1 MRIGHAHDSCVSVL
15 RIPNAHRYAHAQYA
29 FFMRIGPE
37 TTPISGGSR
46 QIFALPRVMCP
57 RVAIRQEGCKI
68 GHVALP
74 RSKYA
79 FLTLPRYSMIALSN
93 AVEPLRMANIITGE
107 SVYQWSIVSA
117 DGQPTAASNGL
128 QLSPTVALELL
139 GPADILFV
147 CGGVNVQ
154 EAVSP
159 KILAALRRLAERRI
173 PLGALCTGGYALA
186 KAGLLDKYRATIHW
200 ENLSALREEF
210 PRIQLSDQLFSID
223 RDRFTCSG
231 GVAPLDL
238 MLHLVESK
246 LGARVSQLISEQ
258 FIVERVRNDRD
269 RQYVPLRAQIGVSHE
284 SLIKVAQLMEEN
296 IEKPLS
302 LDEIAS
308 ATGLSRRQIER
319 LFKRHLNCVPKRYY
333 LQMRL
338 RRARELLL
346 QTSMPI
352 IDITTACGF
361 QSPPHFSRCYRA
373 QFGCPPSAERH
384 THQDGADTSGRAGER
399 GAPA

>member
-1 MRIGHAHDSCVSVL
+1 M
-15 RIPNAHRYAHAQYA
+15 
-29 FFMRIGPE
+29 
-37 TTPISGGSR
+37 
-46 QIFALPRVMCP
+46 
-57 RVAIRQEGCKI
+57 
-68 GHVALP
+68 ALP

-79 FLTLPRYSMIALSN
+79 FLTLPRYSMIALVN
-93 AVEPLRMANIITGE
+93 AVEPLRMANILTRQP
-107 SVYQWSIVSA
+107 VYEWSIVSA
-117 DGQPTAASNGL
+117 DGTPTPSSNGL
-128 QLSPTVALELL
+128 QLSPTLALEQL
-139 GPADILFV
+139 GSVDILFV
-147 CGGVNVQ
+147 CGGVDVQ
-154 EAVSP
+154 AAVSTR
-159 KILAALRRLAERRI
+159 ILAALKRLAERRV

-186 KAGLLDKYRATIHW
+186 KAGLLERYRASIHW

-210 PRIQLSDQLFSID
+210 PRIQLNDQLFTID

-238 MLHLVESK
+238 MLHLVEAK
-246 LGARVSQLISEQ
+246 LGAQVSQLISEQ
-258 FIVERVRNDRD
+258 FIVDRVRSDRD
-269 RQYVPLRAQIGVSHE
+269 RQYVPLRAQIGVSHD
-284 SLIKVAQLMEEN
+284 SLIRVAQLMEEH

-302 LDEIAS
+302 LDEIAA
-308 ATGLSRRQIER
+308 ATSLSRRQIER

-373 QFGCPPSAERH
+373 QFGCPPSAER
-384 THQDGADTSGRAGER
+384 QPRRLKGAGSALRAR
-399 GAPA
+399 GLPA

>member
-1 MRIGHAHDSCVSVL
+1 VQPV
-15 RIPNAHRYAHAQYA
+15 
-29 FFMRIGPE
+29 
-37 TTPISGGSR
+37 
-46 QIFALPRVMCP
+46 PRT
-57 RVAIRQEGCKI
+57 
-68 GHVALP
+68 
-74 RSKYA
+74 KYA

-93 AVEPLRMANIITGE
+93 AVEPLRMANIITGQTAYE
-107 SVYQWSIVSA
+107 WSIVSL
-117 DGQPTAASNGL
+117 DGEPTPASNGL
-128 QLSPTVALELL
+128 QLSPTVALDKA
-139 GPADILFV
+139 GPFDILFV
-147 CGGVNVQ
+147 CGGVGVQ

-159 KILAALRRLAERRI
+159 KILGALKRLAERRI

-246 LGARVSQLISEQ
+246 HGARVSQLISEQ
-258 FIVERVRNDRD
+258 FIVDRVRSDRD

-284 SLIKVAQLMEEN
+284 SLIKVAQLMEDN
-296 IEKPLS
+296 IERPLS
-302 LDEIAS
+302 LDEIAA

-373 QFGCPPSAERH
+373 QFGCPPSAER
-384 THQDGADTSGRAGER
+384 QSRQGRAESAARTAEGS
-399 GAPA
+399 PLP

>member
-1 MRIGHAHDSCVSVL
+1 
-15 RIPNAHRYAHAQYA
+15 
-29 FFMRIGPE
+29 
-37 TTPISGGSR
+37 
-46 QIFALPRVMCP
+46 
-57 RVAIRQEGCKI
+57 
-68 GHVALP
+68 
-74 RSKYA
+74 
-79 FLTLPRYSMIALSN
+79 MIAVSN
-93 AVEPLRMANIITGE
+93 AVEPLRMANIITGQT
-107 SVYQWSIVSA
+107 VYEWSIVSI
-117 DGQPTAASNGL
+117 DGEPTPASNGL
-128 QLSPTVALELL
+128 LLSPTSSLEHV
-139 GPADILFV
+139 GSVDILFV
-147 CGGVNVQ
+147 CGGVRVQ
-154 EAVSP
+154 EGVSP
-159 KILAALRRLAERRI
+159 KILAALRRFAERRV

-186 KAGLLDKYRATIHW
+186 KAGLLDRYRATIHW

-210 PRIQLSDQLFSID
+210 PRILLSDQLFSID

-238 MLHLVESK
+238 MLHLVETK

-258 FIVERVRNDRD
+258 FIVDRVRSGRD

-302 LDEIAS
+302 LDQIAN

-373 QFGCPPSAERH
+373 QFGCPPSAERQSRQSKPVAAVV
-384 THQDGADTSGRAGER
+384 QDEEPL
-399 GAPA
+399 PA

>member
-1 MRIGHAHDSCVSVL
+1 
-15 RIPNAHRYAHAQYA
+15 
-29 FFMRIGPE
+29 
-37 TTPISGGSR
+37 
-46 QIFALPRVMCP
+46 
-57 RVAIRQEGCKI
+57 
-68 GHVALP
+68 
-74 RSKYA
+74 
-79 FLTLPRYSMIALSN
+79 MIALSN
-93 AVEPLRMANIITGE
+93 AVEPLRMANILTGHA
-107 SVYQWSIVSA
+107 VYEWSIVSI

-128 QLSPTVALELL
+128 QLSPTLALEHA
-139 GPADILFV
+139 GTVDILFV

-154 EAVSP
+154 DAVSP
-159 KILAALRRLAERRI
+159 RILAALRRFAERRV

-186 KAGLLDKYRATIHW
+186 KAGLLDRYRATIHW

-210 PRIQLSDQLFSID
+210 PRILLSDQLFSID

-238 MLHLVESK
+238 MLHLVETK

-258 FIVERVRNDRD
+258 FIVDRVRSDRD

-302 LDEIAS
+302 LDQIAS

-373 QFGCPPSAERH
+373 QFGCPPSAER
-384 THQDGADTSGRAGER
+384 QSRLSKPVAAVVKDAEPV
-399 GAPA
+399 PA

>member
-1 MRIGHAHDSCVSVL
+1 M
-15 RIPNAHRYAHAQYA
+15 
-29 FFMRIGPE
+29 
-37 TTPISGGSR
+37 
-46 QIFALPRVMCP
+46 
-57 RVAIRQEGCKI
+57 
-68 GHVALP
+68 ALP

-79 FLTLPRYSMIALSN
+79 FLTLPRYSMIALTN
-93 AVEPLRMANIITGE
+93 AVEPLRMANIVTGQP
-107 SVYQWSIVSA
+107 VYDWSIVSI
-117 DGQPTAASNGL
+117 DGAAATASNGL
-128 QLSPTVALELL
+128 TLSPTRSLDEL
-139 GPADILFV
+139 GAVDILFV
-147 CGGVNVQ
+147 CGGVQVQ
-154 EAVSP
+154 EVVT
-159 KILAALRRLAERRI
+159 AAMLTSLRRLAKQHVA
-173 PLGALCTGGYALA
+173 LGALCTGGYALA
-186 KAGLLDKYRATIHW
+186 KAGLLDRYRATIHW

-238 MLHLVESK
+238 MLHLIEER
-246 LGARVSQLISEQ
+246 LGSRVSQLISEQ
-258 FIVERVRNDRD
+258 FIVERVRSDRD
-269 RQYVPLRAQIGVSHE
+269 RQYVPLRAQVGSGHE
-284 SLIKVAQLMEEN
+284 SLIAVARLMEDN

-302 LDEIAS
+302 LDEIAG

-333 LQMRL
+333 LQARL

-373 QFGCPPSAERH
+373 QFGCPPSAERLSRQ
-384 THQDGADTSGRAGER
+384 TRPTPRAE
-399 GAPA
+399 PAAV

>member
-1 MRIGHAHDSCVSVL
+1 MVLEPSPKRLARSASVTASSHGAGD
-15 RIPNAHRYAHAQYA
+15 PH
-29 FFMRIGPE
+29 
-37 TTPISGGSR
+37 T
-46 QIFALPRVMCP
+46 LPRASAPQEPPAAHGRGLRVF
-57 RVAIRQEGCKI
+57 VAIRQEKRKI
-68 GHVALP
+68 RHVALP
-74 RSKYA
+74 RSKFA

-93 AVEPLRMANIITGE
+93 AVEPLRMANILTGQT
-107 SVYQWSIVSA
+107 VYEWSIVSL
-117 DGQPTAASNGL
+117 DGQPTPASNGL
-128 QLSPTVALELL
+128 QLSPTIPLEPLS
-139 GPADILFV
+139 AVDILFV
-147 CGGVNVQ
+147 CGGVDVQ
-154 EAVSP
+154 AGVSP
-159 KILAALRRLAERRI
+159 KLLGALKRLAERRV

-186 KAGLLDKYRATIHW
+186 KAGLLDRYRATIHW

-210 PRIQLSDQLFSID
+210 PRIHLSDQLFSID

-238 MLHLVESK
+238 MLHLVETK
-246 LGARVSQLISEQ
+246 LGAHVSQLISEQ
-258 FIVERVRNDRD
+258 FIVDRVRNDRD

-296 IEKPLS
+296 IERPLS
-302 LDEIAS
+302 LDEIAA

-373 QFGCPPSAERH
+373 QFGCPPSAERQ
-384 THQDGADTSGRAGER
+384 TRPGKLP
-399 GAPA
+399 PAAAAREPVPA

>member
-1 MRIGHAHDSCVSVL
+1 VPA
-15 RIPNAHRYAHAQYA
+15 A
-29 FFMRIGPE
+29 
-37 TTPISGGSR
+37 
-46 QIFALPRVMCP
+46 
-57 RVAIRQEGCKI
+57 
-68 GHVALP
+68 
-74 RSKYA
+74 RSKFA

-93 AVEPLRMANIITGE
+93 AVEPLRMANSLTGR
-107 SVYQWSIVSA
+107 SVYEWSIVSL

-128 QLSPTVALELL
+128 KLSPTSPLEQAGAL
-139 GPADILFV
+139 DILFV
-147 CGGVNVQ
+147 CGGVDVQ

-159 KILAALRRLAERRI
+159 KIIAALKRLAERRI

-186 KAGLLDKYRATIHW
+186 KAGLLDRYRATIHW

-210 PRIQLSDQLFSID
+210 PRIQLSDQLFTID

-238 MLHLVESK
+238 MLHLVEAK
-246 LGARVSQLISEQ
+246 LGASVSQLISEQ
-258 FIVERVRNDRD
+258 FIVDRVRNDRD

-302 LDEIAS
+302 LDEIAA

-373 QFGCPPSAERH
+373 QFGCPPSAER
-384 THQDGADTSGRAGER
+384 QARSGKAASAERAQGEI
-399 GAPA
+399 APV

>member
-1 MRIGHAHDSCVSVL
+1 VTL
-15 RIPNAHRYAHAQYA
+15 R
-29 FFMRIGPE
+29 
-37 TTPISGGSR
+37 
-46 QIFALPRVMCP
+46 
-57 RVAIRQEGCKI
+57 
-68 GHVALP
+68 
-74 RSKYA
+74 RSKFA

-93 AVEPLRMANIITGE
+93 AVEPLRMANKVTGQT
-107 SVYQWSIVSA
+107 VYEWSIVSLE
-117 DGQPTAASNGL
+117 GQPTAASNGL
-128 QLSPTVALELL
+128 QLSPTLPLEQA
-139 GPADILFV
+139 GSVDILFV
-147 CGGVNVQ
+147 CGGVDVQ
-154 EAVSP
+154 DVVSP
-159 KILAALRRLAERRI
+159 RILAALRRFAERRV

-210 PRIQLSDQLFSID
+210 PRILLSDQLFTID

-238 MLHLVESK
+238 MLHLVK
-246 LGARVSQLISEQ
+246 TQLGARVSQLISEQ
-258 FIVERVRNDRD
+258 FIVDRVRNDQD
-269 RQYVPLRAQIGVSHE
+269 RQYVPLRAQVGVSHE
-284 SLIKVAQLMEEN
+284 SLIKIAQLMQQN

-302 LDEIAS
+302 LDEIAT

-319 LFKRHLNCVPKRYY
+319 LFKRHLDCVPKRYY

-361 QSPPHFSRCYRA
+361 QSAPHFSRCYRA
-373 QFGCPPSAERH
+373 QFGCPPSTERVSRQ
-384 THQDGADTSGRAGER
+384 TRTAPEGTFRALSD
-399 GAPA
+399 

>member
-1 MRIGHAHDSCVSVL
+1 
-15 RIPNAHRYAHAQYA
+15 
-29 FFMRIGPE
+29 
-37 TTPISGGSR
+37 
-46 QIFALPRVMCP
+46 
-57 RVAIRQEGCKI
+57 
-68 GHVALP
+68 
-74 RSKYA
+74 
-79 FLTLPRYSMIALSN
+79 
-93 AVEPLRMANIITGE
+93 MANIITGQT
-107 SVYQWSIVSA
+107 VYEWSIVSL
-117 DGQPTAASNGL
+117 DGQPTVASNGL
-128 QLSPTVALELL
+128 QLSPTLPLEQA
-139 GPADILFV
+139 GTVDILFV
-147 CGGVNVQ
+147 CGGVQVQ
-154 EAVSP
+154 EAVSS
-159 KILAALRRLAERRI
+159 KVVTALRRLAERRI
-173 PLGALCTGGYALA
+173 SLGALCTGGYALA

-210 PRIQLSDQLFSID
+210 PRIQLSDQLFTID

-238 MLHLVESK
+238 MLHLVEAQ

-258 FIVERVRNDRD
+258 FIVDRIRSDRD

-302 LDEIAS
+302 LDEIAA
-308 ATGLSRRQIER
+308 ATELSRRQIER

-373 QFGCPPSAERH
+373 QFGCPPSAERQTRH
-384 THQDGADTSGRAGER
+384 GKA
-399 GAPA
+399 GAPPAQTVTSVS

>member
-1 MRIGHAHDSCVSVL
+1 VPQARRRATLI
-15 RIPNAHRYAHAQYA
+15 RAHRRGI
-29 FFMRIGPE
+29 RIRRNFSHRE
-37 TTPISGGSR
+37 R
-46 QIFALPRVMCP
+46 RADVVF
-57 RVAIRQEGCKI
+57 RQEGRKI

-74 RSKYA
+74 RSKFA

-93 AVEPLRMANIITGE
+93 AVEPLRMANNITGE
-107 SVYQWSIVSA
+107 AVYEWSIVSL
-117 DGQPTAASNGL
+117 DGTPTPASNGL
-128 QLSPTVALELL
+128 ELAPTLVLEQLGAI
-139 GPADILFV
+139 DILFV
-147 CGGVNVQ
+147 CGGVDVKA
-154 EAVSP
+154 AVSP
-159 KILAALRRLAERRI
+159 KILAALKRIAERRVA
-173 PLGALCTGGYALA
+173 LGALCTGGYALA

-210 PRIQLSDQLFSID
+210 PRIRLSDQLFSID

-238 MLHLVESK
+238 MLHLVETK
-246 LGARVSQLISEQ
+246 LGATVSQLISEQ
-258 FIVERVRNDRD
+258 FIVERIRNDRD

-284 SLIKVAQLMEEN
+284 SLIKVAQLMEAN

-302 LDEIAS
+302 LDEIAA
-308 ATGLSRRQIER
+308 ATALSRRQIER

-373 QFGCPPSAERH
+373 QFGCPPSTERSSRH
-384 THQDGADTSGRAGER
+384 ARRPGPLPGAGGSAVSG
-399 GAPA
+399 P